1 MEDNAKCFI
10 KIRKGYYEEIT
21 YKELK
26 ERRENDNTYINKK
39 FIPIQKTLIEVSL
52 EEYKDFYKEIERNKY
67 IKKKNKKIKFI
78 SIDEISEDMEIREK
92 NILKDKD
99 IDIDFEVERK
109 IEKIIKILKFFLTT
123 PLFFPFK
130 KWGVFF
136 ILSIELWK
144 VNRNSLDTLSN
155 WAS

>member
-67 IKKKNKKIKFI
+67 IKKKNKII
-78 SIDEISEDMEIREK
+78 GK
-92 NILKDKD
+92 N
-99 IDIDFEVERK
+99 
-109 IEKIIKILKFFLTT
+109 
-123 PLFFPFK
+123 K
-130 KWGVFF
+130 KLLGV
-136 ILSIELWK
+136 INWTSNCLW
-144 VNRNSLDTLSN
+144 LYCF
-155 WAS
+155 